1 MVKGGKQKNS
11 EGRKKKVE
19 RSNKIL
25 EENKTMVKRIK
36 QNAEKN

>member
-1 MVKGGKQKNS
+1 MVKGATQKNS

-25 EENKTMVKRIK
+25 EENKKMVKRIK